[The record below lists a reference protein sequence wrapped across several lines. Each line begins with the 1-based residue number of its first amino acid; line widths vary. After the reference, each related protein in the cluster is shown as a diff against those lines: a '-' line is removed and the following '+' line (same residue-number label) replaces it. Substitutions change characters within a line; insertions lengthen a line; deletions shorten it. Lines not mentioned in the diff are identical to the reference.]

1 VERTLALGSY
11 ILCSMKTFTATAKI
25 EIRASADKVWDA
37 LTNPKLIKE
46 YLFGTEAKSDW
57 KVGSPITYSGVWEGK
72 HYEDKGKILEL
83 VPRKLLKSTYWSS
96 MAGKPD
102 LPEYYQTVTYALSEA
117 GGQTT
122 LTITQEN
129 NPSVESA
136 DHSGS
141 NWKMVLEALKKLVEK
156 QAA

>member
-1 VERTLALGSY
+1 
-11 ILCSMKTFTATAKI
+11 MKTFTATAKI

-46 YLFGTEAKSDW
+46 YLFGTEATSDW

-72 HYEDKGKILEL
+72 AYEDKGKILEV
-83 VPRKLLKSTYWSS
+83 VPQKLLKSTYWSGFS
-96 MAGKPD
+96 GKPD
-102 LPEYYQTVTYALSEA
+102 IPENYQTVTYELSEA

-129 NPSVESA
+129 NPNAQSA
-136 DHSGS
+136 DHSVE
-141 NWKMVLEALKKLVEK
+141 NWNKVLDALKKLLESD
-156 QAA
+156 